1 MRTLV
6 VKSKREREFTKE
18 MVGNTHKTSA
28 ARRNVLS
35 TLFRQGADLEV
46 IEDKA
51 EHLLDRTRLSKL
63 QNIKTGPN

>member
-1 MRTLV
+1 
-6 VKSKREREFTKE
+6 
-18 MVGNTHKTSA
+18 MVGNPHKTSA

-46 IEDKA
+46 IEAKA

>member
-1 MRTLV
+1 MA
-6 VKSKREREFTKE
+6 
-18 MVGNTHKTSA
+18 GNPHKTSA

-63 QNIKTGPN
+63 QNIKTGPNYLTS